1 VNAVVF
7 DTALAAYIVPAGE
20 EGSAR

>member
-7 DTALAAYIVPAGE
+7 DTALAAYIAPAGE
-20 EGSAR
+20 EGPAR